1 MKVEKIENRRNT
13 KSKRESAM
21 NNWVGFFTQLLL
33 AGLVTERKKEK
44 KKKHGVWVE
53 KRVLTVKGVN
63 SFFVRQKHIAK
74 LLGSSPKDT

>member
-33 AGLVTERKKEK
+33 VGLVTERKKRKEK
-44 KKKHGVWVE
+44 KAWGLSGKAGFD
-53 KRVLTVKGVN
+53 R
-63 SFFVRQKHIAK
+63 
-74 LLGSSPKDT
+74 

>member
-44 KKKHGVWVE
+44 KKKHGV
-53 KRVLTVKGVN
+53 
-63 SFFVRQKHIAK
+63 
-74 LLGSSPKDT
+74 